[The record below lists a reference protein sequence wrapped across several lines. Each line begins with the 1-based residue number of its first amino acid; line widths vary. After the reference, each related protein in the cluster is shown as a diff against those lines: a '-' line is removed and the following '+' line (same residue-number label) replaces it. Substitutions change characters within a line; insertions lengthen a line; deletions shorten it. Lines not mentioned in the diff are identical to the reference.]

1 MRVGEG
7 AAICELPVGSCWVL
21 LGASTGF
28 CHKFQVSNILI
39 LGGGFK
45 DFVVFFPGKLGN
57 MIQLDGHAA

>member
-1 MRVGEG
+1 MRQFVNYQ
-7 AAICELPVGSCWVL
+7 LDPVGFF

-45 DFVVFFPGKLGN
+45 YFVVFFPGKLGN